1 MLGELCGVLPGT
13 CARKTFPCHSGQC
26 VKKENAECDGRRD
39 CEDGSDEVQCGGA
52 LLLGKAAATFRPSL
66 FPDCGARPAMQTGN
80 RIVGG
85 SEALRGEFPW
95 QVSLRENNE
104 HFCGATILSATWLV
118 SAAHCFNDFQDP
130 GTWSA
135 HAGSTWLSHPESSAV
150 KAAVGRIL
158 KHPSYDA
165 DTADYDVALLEL
177 MQPLPFSR
185 YIQPACIPASSHVFP
200 PGRRCLISGWGYL
213 REDVLVKPD
222 LLQKATVEVLDQA
235 LCSSLYGN
243 ILTERMMCAGYLEG
257 KIDSCQG
264 DSGGPLVCEEPSG
277 SFFLAGIVS
286 WGIGCAEAR
295 RPGVYARVTQ
305 LRDWIQA
312 SMATRAPALVPLAT
326 TPRRE
331 TSTEGAR
338 SGSPTTAFAQ
348 ATGSPAMG
356 GIPVQACG
364 LRPGFS
370 KPVKIVG
377 GLNASCGEVPWQA
390 SLKEGPQHFCG
401 ATIIGDRWLISA
413 AHCFA
418 NTKVEHMAA
427 FAGTTALSAV
437 GGSSVKVRV
446 QRVVT
451 HPAYNAARLDFD
463 VALLELTQP
472 LPFGK
477 EIQPICLPPSAQDF
491 PVGRKCMISG
501 WGSLHEGNAHYLGQ
515 APVQHSHCL
524 TWISGK
530 REVELGIISILMVPQ
545 PTPPDDLSQRF
556 HVDVEQQRGQNG
568 PLQYSM
574 A

>member
-1 MLGELCGVLPGT
+1 DATIGMP
-13 CARKTFPCHSGQC
+13 PP
-26 VKKENAECDGRRD
+26 RRP
-39 CEDGSDEVQCGGA
+39 GGA

-312 SMATRAPALVPLAT
+312 SMY
-326 TPRRE
+326 
-331 TSTEGAR
+331 
-338 SGSPTTAFAQ
+338 FQ
-348 ATGSPAMG
+348 
-356 GIPVQACG
+356 
-364 LRPGFS
+364 
-370 KPVKIVG
+370 
-377 GLNASCGEVPWQA
+377 
-390 SLKEGPQHFCG
+390 
-401 ATIIGDRWLISA
+401 
-413 AHCFA
+413 
-418 NTKVEHMAA
+418 
-427 FAGTTALSAV
+427 
-437 GGSSVKVRV
+437 
-446 QRVVT
+446 
-451 HPAYNAARLDFD
+451 
-463 VALLELTQP
+463 
-472 LPFGK
+472 
-477 EIQPICLPPSAQDF
+477 
-491 PVGRKCMISG
+491 
-501 WGSLHEGNAHYLGQ
+501 LGQ
-515 APVQHSHCL
+515 AAAAACL
-524 TWISGK
+524 GL
-530 REVELGIISILMVPQ
+530 LGAL
-545 PTPPDDLSQRF
+545 T
-556 HVDVEQQRGQNG
+556 GNG
-568 PLQYSM
+568 TV
-574 A
+574 